1 MSAIFAGIDLA
12 SDSRPLGFALLDAD
26 ARLIELR
33 HRPMTNDE
41 LVAAASGAAI
51 TGVDA
56 PLSLPN
62 GLCCLDIACG
72 CVATHPSGVRTAELA
87 VRAAGIGLFATTKRT
102 IIPGLVARG
111 LTLRA
116 RFEERGARVIE
127 VYPHG
132 TKLRLFGR
140 APARKSTAAGRHWV
154 AEGLSPLV
162 RGLPAGR
169 VLYDDEADA
178 ILAAYTALLVARGEA
193 RAYGDPA
200 EGAIW
205 LPETRPSL
213 APAASDTVR

>member
-12 SDSRPLGFALLDAD
+12 SDGRPLGFALLDAG
-26 ARLIELR
+26 ARLIDLQ

-41 LVAAASGAAI
+41 LVAAARGAAI

-56 PLSLPN
+56 PLSLPD
-62 GLCCLDIACG
+62 GLCCLDDACG
-72 CVATHPSGVRTAELA
+72 CVATHPAGVRTAELA

-116 RFEERGARVIE
+116 RFEEQGARVIE

-140 APARKSTAAGRHWV
+140 APARKSTVVGRLWV
-154 AEGLSPLV
+154 TKALRPLV
-162 RGLPAGR
+162 RGLPTGR
-169 VLYDDEADA
+169 VLHDDEADA
-178 ILAAYTALLVARGEA
+178 VLAAYTALLVARGEA
-193 RAYGDPA
+193 RACGDPA

-205 LPETRPSL
+205 LPEARPSL
-213 APAASDTVR
+213 AAAASNTVR